1 MDIGE
6 VAKRTGLPVSALR
19 FYEEKGLIRSI
30 GRNGLRRVF
39 GDDVLER
46 LALIALGQSAGFSL
60 DEIAPMLGTAGAPQI
75 DRSLLAGKAKEL
87 DRHIK
92 RLTAVR
98 DGLRHASV
106 CPAPSYLECPS
117 FRRLLQR
124 AAEGSI
130 GGLGETP
137 LRRKRRSKKKARA
150 KVGRT

>member
-6 VAKRTGLPVSALR
+6 VAKQTGLPVSTLR

-46 LALIALGQSAGFSL
+46 LALITLGQSAGFSL
-60 DEIAPMLGTAGAPQI
+60 DEIAPMLGTSGAPRI
-75 DRSLLAGKAKEL
+75 DRDMLSDKAKEL

-98 DGLRHASV
+98 DGLLHASV
-106 CPAPSYLECPS
+106 CAAPSYLECPS
-117 FRRLLQR
+117 FRRLLNR
-124 AAEGSI
+124 AAAGSI
-130 GGLGETP
+130 GGLGGAS
-137 LRRKRRSKKKARA
+137 LRRKLRGKRR
-150 KVGRT
+150 T

>member
-6 VAKRTGLPVSALR
+6 VAEQTGLPVSTLR
-19 FYEEKGLIRSI
+19 FYEEKGLIRST

-46 LALIALGQSAGFSL
+46 LALISLGQSAGFSL
-60 DEIAPMLGTAGAPQI
+60 DEILPMLGSAGEPQI
-75 DRSLLAGKAKEL
+75 DRSLLAGKAREL
-87 DRHIK
+87 DRRIK

-106 CPAPSYLECPS
+106 CSAPSYMECPS
-117 FRRLLQR
+117 FRRLLNR

-130 GGLGETP
+130 GGLGATTR
-137 LRRKRRSKKKARA
+137 RRKRRGK
-150 KVGRT
+150 G